1 VNLDWTDMPIHE
13 AIKADWKTPEILIEG
28 SLGCAK
34 TTVFL
39 DKEIDALLKWPG
51 IPILLFRWS
60 QDAVD
65 TKLRPAF
72 EELLSIRE
80 VKSTWDEKKKRY
92 VLDNGSMAY
101 LFGLKSVS
109 AIEQYNKIRGLGV
122 SRIGGDQV
130 EEAAQQVAAELRG
143 RLVSI
148 EDHVSRRFKPNEQMT
163 HLLVGMIRSVA
174 ELFINSPPP
183 NPQALAT
190 EIVSFIALTIGS
202 EDRGAATDVRNARY
216 HLRRRIVD
224 FIETHLS
231 DQSLSPKKIAASSR
245 ISLSYLYSLFND
257 NETTVSQ
264 FVQTKRLQRA
274 YEILVAD
281 PKGHRTVSEVAYE
294 VGFKNV
300 SHFSRCFSRHFKVAP
315 RDVRQTRDASPQP
328 NTRSVAPKG
337 LLAPR
342 VPSPSRGGLASPYWE
357 RRPLHET
364 V

>member
-1 VNLDWTDMPIHE
+1 MPIHE

-143 RLVSI
+143 RLRP
-148 EDHVSRRFKPNEQMT
+148 DLT
-163 HLLVGMIRSVA
+163 
-174 ELFINSPPP
+174 
-183 NPQALAT
+183 AT
-190 EIVSFIALTIGS
+190 MLG
-202 EDRGAATDVRNARY
+202 
-216 HLRRRIVD
+216 
-224 FIETHLS
+224 
-231 DQSLSPKKIAASSR
+231 
-245 ISLSYLYSLFND
+245 
-257 NETTVSQ
+257 
-264 FVQTKRLQRA
+264 KR
-274 YEILVAD
+274 
-281 PKGHRTVSEVAYE
+281 
-294 VGFKNV
+294 
-300 SHFSRCFSRHFKVAP
+300 
-315 RDVRQTRDASPQP
+315 
-328 NTRSVAPKG
+328 
-337 LLAPR
+337 
-342 VPSPSRGGLASPYWE
+342 
-357 RRPLHET
+357 
-364 V
+364 